1 MSTIREF
8 DMRTIKTNPSFGH
21 CSLVVG
27 KSSVEKTSVL
37 RHILNKFA
45 SDHSIYETYTITD
58 EREAFSRPSVYNTS
72 LDIETTEGV
81 PSTHMIKN
89 SDVEKIFDD
98 IYKKQRKRMVIMNRQ
113 CELDIKNRQ
122 CEKLSH
128 TGSCCQIPGVL
139 IVVRTRTP
147 LLYMSHKLFMSG
159 PRHLNT
165 SFLVVHRKIQDIH
178 KFSIQYYDHVF
189 LVQGKK
195 SLDSFYKRA
204 IGLLELGSDKH
215 IKKFFRRNACV
226 VYDPHVPT
234 TNDIDK
240 LWKYGRKCE
249 SDSLDNL
256 YQLKI

>member
-8 DMRTIKTNPSFGH
+8 DMRTIKTNPNFGH
-21 CSLVVG
+21 CSLVIG
-27 KSSVEKTSVL
+27 KSSVEKTFIL
-37 RHILNKFA
+37 RHILNKFS
-45 SDHSIYETYTITD
+45 SDNSVHETYTIID
-58 EREAFSRPSVYNTS
+58 EREAFSRPSVYNRF
-72 LDIETTEGV
+72 LVIETTGGV
-81 PSTHMIKN
+81 PITHRIKN
-89 SDVEKIFDD
+89 PDVERTFDN
-98 IYKKQRKRMVIMNRQ
+98 IYKKQRKRMAIHNRR
-113 CELDIKNRQ
+113 CEQ
-122 CEKLSH
+122 LSH

-147 LLYMSHKLFMSG
+147 LLCMRYHKLFMSG

-178 KFSIQYYDHVF
+178 KFAIQYYDHVF

-195 SLDSFYKRA
+195 SLDSFYKGA
-204 IGLLELGSDKH
+204 IGLLELGYDKH

-240 LWKYGRKCE
+240 LWKYGI
-249 SDSLDNL
+249 NNAI
-256 YQLKI
+256 YNTYI

>member
-1 MSTIREF
+1 MLNEKQMSTIREF
-8 DMRTIKTNPSFGH
+8 DMRTIKTNPNVGH
-21 CSLVVG
+21 CSLVIG
-27 KSSVEKTSVL
+27 KSSVEKTSIL

-45 SDHSIYETYTITD
+45 SDNSVYETYTITD
-58 EREAFSRPSVYNTS
+58 EREAFSRPAVYNRF
-72 LDIETTEGV
+72 LVIETTEGV
-81 PSTHMIKN
+81 HRIKN
-89 SDVEKIFDD
+89 PDVDRTFDN
-98 IYKKQRKRMVIMNRQ
+98 IYKKQRKRMAVQRRR
-113 CELDIKNRQ
+113 CEQ
-122 CEKLSH
+122 LSH

-139 IVVRTRTP
+139 VVMRTRTP

-195 SLDSFYKRA
+195 SLDIFYKRA
-204 IGLLELGSDKH
+204 IGLLEIGSDKH

-240 LWKYGRKCE
+240 LWKYERKCE